1 MPKPEG
7 VVDAR
12 NGSHLVADVLG
23 QEMARDPSIVVFG
36 EDVGRLGGVFGATRG
51 LQRRFGEE
59 RVFDTPVSETAFLGM
74 AVGAAQAG
82 LRPVVELMFV
92 DFLGVCFDQI
102 LNQMAK
108 NHFMSGGRV
117 RLPLVLRTAVG
128 CIGSAAQ
135 HSQVLSA
142 TFAHIPGLK
151 VVYPGSHG
159 DLQGLLVSAIRDD
172 NPVVFL
178 EHKLLYKHRVSQLI
192 FNDPVAADT
201 QIEARSFG
209 RLRRLRDGS
218 QVTVVAVGY
227 LVQEALKAASRLE
240 EEGISAGVVDLRT
253 LVPLDRAGLV
263 AEARR
268 APGLLVIDDDYTHY
282 GMAAEVIAT
291 VAEGLGAQAPRVAR
305 HGVDVPIPAARALE
319 REVVPS
325 ADSIARAVRMLA
337 GSLRHDQGFGLQ
349 SLQRHSGRHG
359 SRPRLLAGRTRPGS
373 ARARSRGIRA
383 PGSHRRPPR
392 HENRVGRA

>member
-1 MPKPEG
+1 MPTPEG
-7 VVDAR
+7 AVAAR
-12 NGSHLVADVLG
+12 NGSHLVAEILG
-23 QEMARDPSIVVFG
+23 QEMARDPAIVVFG

-51 LQRRFGEE
+51 LQRRFGKA
-59 RVFDTPVSETAFLGM
+59 RVFDTPVSETAFVGM

-172 NPVVFL
+172 GPVVFL
-178 EHKLLYKHRVSQLI
+178 EHKRLYKHRAGELPFDDVR
-192 FNDPVAADT
+192 AAGT
-201 QIEARSFG
+201 EAEPRPFG

-218 QVTVVAVGY
+218 QVTIVAAGF
-227 LVQEALKAASRLE
+227 LVQEALRAASQLQE
-240 EEGISAGVVDLRT
+240 QGISAGVVDLRT

-263 AEARR
+263 KEAGR
-268 APGLLVIDDDYTHY
+268 APGLLVIDDDYTDY

-291 VAEGLGAQAPRVAR
+291 VAEGLGPRAPRMAR
-305 HGVDVPIPAARALE
+305 HGVDVPIPAARPLE
-319 REVVPS
+319 EEVVPS

-337 GSLRHDQGFGLQ
+337 GS
-349 SLQRHSGRHG
+349 
-359 SRPRLLAGRTRPGS
+359 
-373 ARARSRGIRA
+373 
-383 PGSHRRPPR
+383 
-392 HENRVGRA
+392 

>member
-1 MPKPEG
+1 MPTPDG
-7 VVDAR
+7 AVDAR
-12 NGSHLVADVLG
+12 NGSRLVADVLG

-51 LQRRFGEE
+51 LQRRFGAD

-74 AVGAAQAG
+74 AIGAAQAG

-108 NHFMSGGRV
+108 NHYMSGGRV
-117 RLPLVLRTAVG
+117 RLPLVLRAAVG
-128 CIGSAAQ
+128 GIGSAAQ

-178 EHKLLYKHRVSQLI
+178 EHKRLYQHRVGQLPI
-192 FNDPVAADT
+192 NDAGPPDVEVGAC
-201 QIEARSFG
+201 RFG
-209 RLRRLRDGS
+209 RLRRLREGS
-218 QVTVVAVGY
+218 QVTVVAAGY
-227 LVQEALKAASRLE
+227 LVQEALRAAAQLQE
-240 EEGISAGVVDLRT
+240 AGIAAGVVDLRT
-253 LVPLDRAGLV
+253 LVPLDRDGLV

-268 APGLLVIDDDYTHY
+268 APALLVIDDDYTHY

-291 VAEGLGAQAPRVAR
+291 VAEGLGAGAPRMAR
-305 HGVDVPIPAARALE
+305 HGVDVPVPAARPLE
-319 REVVPS
+319 EEVVPS
-325 ADSIARAVRMLA
+325 ADSIARAVRALT
-337 GSLRHDQGFGLQ
+337 GS
-349 SLQRHSGRHG
+349 
-359 SRPRLLAGRTRPGS
+359 
-373 ARARSRGIRA
+373 
-383 PGSHRRPPR
+383 
-392 HENRVGRA
+392 